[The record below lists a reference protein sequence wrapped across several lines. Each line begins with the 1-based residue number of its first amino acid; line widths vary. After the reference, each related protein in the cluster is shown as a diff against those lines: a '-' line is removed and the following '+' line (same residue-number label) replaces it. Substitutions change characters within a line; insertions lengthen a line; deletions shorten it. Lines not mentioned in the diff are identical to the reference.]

1 MSLHFLGL
9 PNGAS
14 RYYGIQARQDALM
27 MAATTLRSETLR
39 ELVLASMYVRH
50 AQIGPRPTVQQSMRA
65 GEVSG
70 VPVLCFTVDVEKA
83 NPARA
88 RARARVPARDR
99 ARCSPPVLAAP
110 GPAQTGVKRETG
122 MARHAD
128 VLLCPVGAIAMFL
141 FCDLQVN
148 KTRTLDLSS
157 RSAWYNELLTT
168 SSYDVGAR
176 PPPAARPVPHARLSR
191 WCTPLRAGSTKGV
204 KRNEGRVRNPEQ

>member
-83 NPARA
+83 NQARA
-88 RARARVPARDR
+88 RARACPRGIELAAVHQCLPRPARR
-99 ARCSPPVLAAP
+99 
-110 GPAQTGVKRETG
+110 
-122 MARHAD
+122 
-128 VLLCPVGAIAMFL
+128 
-141 FCDLQVN
+141 
-148 KTRTLDLSS
+148 
-157 RSAWYNELLTT
+157 
-168 SSYDVGAR
+168 
-176 PPPAARPVPHARLSR
+176 RL
-191 WCTPLRAGSTKGV
+191 
-204 KRNEGRVRNPEQ
+204 E